1 MTRITRKGQ
10 VTIPADIRFS
20 LGIAAG
26 DELIFGISGGFGS
39 FRKTDGVL
47 GRAGALSLLE
57 PRDEAHVL
65 ERVLVQ
71 ADPRA
76 VAEIETARA
85 SGRRIRAS
93 DATVLELACRAL
105 AAGLEPVAIAEAMRD
120 VLAERSLRF
129 EHPRAL
135 RAGAD
140 AIGRSRDPVEAYLDM
155 RE

>member
-47 GRAGALSLLE
+47 GRAGALPLE
-57 PRDEAHVL
+57 PRDEAHIL

-93 DATVLELACRAL
+93 DATVLELARRAL

-135 RAGAD
+135 RAAAD
-140 AIGRSRDPVEAYLDM
+140 AIGRARDPVEAYLDM

>member
-20 LGIAAG
+20 LGIAVG
-26 DELIFGISGGFGS
+26 DELIFGISDGFGS

-47 GRAGALSLLE
+47 GRAGSLSLE

-76 VAEIETARA
+76 VAEIEAARA
-85 SGRRIRAS
+85 SGKRIRAS
-93 DATVLELACRAL
+93 DATVLELARRAL
-105 AAGLEPVAIAEAMRD
+105 DAGLEPVAIAEAMRD

-135 RAGAD
+135 RAAVD
-140 AIGRSRDPVEAYLDM
+140 AIDRASDPIEAYLDM

>member
-26 DELIFGISGGFGS
+26 DELIFGISDGFGS
-39 FRKTDGVL
+39 FRKTEGLL
-47 GRAGALSLLE
+47 GRAGALSLE

-76 VAEIETARA
+76 AAEIATARA
-85 SGRRIRAS
+85 SGKRIRAS
-93 DATVLELACRAL
+93 DATVLELARRAL
-105 AAGLEPVAIAEAMRD
+105 DAGLEPVAIAEAMRD

-135 RAGAD
+135 RAAAD
-140 AIGRSRDPVEAYLDM
+140 AIGRARDPIEAYLDM

>member
-47 GRAGALSLLE
+47 GRAGALSLE

-76 VAEIETARA
+76 VAEIEAARA

-140 AIGRSRDPVEAYLDM
+140 AIGRARDPVEAYLDM